1 MGFSLV
7 SGATVLPLT
16 NKELL
21 PNFDHPPLTIKQK
34 VIERYGRDGGAI
46 TGDRRMASRK
56 FKIDIAVRGNPQ
68 AVLGGDADYN
78 ANSTALFSVASQDE
92 LYLYDDGRGYRLKI
106 SVGAI
111 TPKSGA
117 YRATEIWTLDC
128 VAPDAAWET
137 ITEETTGD
145 EYFDE
150 YDEYGGA
157 YLTDAETFEL
167 NNANPLE
174 AYPVFYLTPISANS
188 EFALVNITTG
198 AVCRIGESLF
208 TPGTRLVLDSRD
220 GSAML
225 FVGDDDPV
233 DVRQKI
239 GDDTGF
245 LILAPGVNVIR
256 YESTFGAISMLA
268 KFRLRRPF

>member
-1 MGFSLV
+1 MAFSFV

-16 NKELL
+16 NAELL
-21 PNFDHPPLTIKQK
+21 PNFEHPPLTIKQK

-46 TGDRRMASRK
+46 TGDRRVASRK
-56 FKIDIAVRGNPQ
+56 LKIDVSVRGVTE
-68 AVLGGDADYN
+68 AAYAAN
-78 ANSTALFSVASQDE
+78 ANALYAIVSQNE

-117 YRATEIWTLDC
+117 RRKAETWTLDC
-128 VAPDAAWET
+128 IAPDAAWET
-137 ITEETTGD
+137 IAEQVNGD
-145 EYFDE
+145 EYADE

-157 YLTDAETFEL
+157 YLTNGETFEL
-167 NNANPLE
+167 NNTDPLE
-174 AYPVFYLTPISANS
+174 AYPVFSLVPIAANS
-188 EFALVNITTG
+188 EFALVNETTG

-208 TPGTRLVLDSRD
+208 TPSTRLVLDSRD
-220 GSAML
+220 GAAL
-225 FVGDDDPV
+225 LYVGDDDPV
-233 DVRQKI
+233 DVRQKF

-256 YESTFGAISMLA
+256 YESTFGAVACLTRY
-268 KFRLRRPF
+268 RLRRPF